1 MDEGIRGVRD
11 RKLDSN
17 EIRFFIIVPIYN
29 VQLYLSRCIE
39 SVLNQTFENF
49 ILILINDGSTDNSY
63 NIALNYK
70 NKRIIFLNQENS
82 GPSIARNNG
91 LECVKKIVN
100 GGGQRGNEYIVFLDS
115 DDFLEFNALEVVA
128 KNICKFNVDVVV
140 YNNILSV
147 DNNGNI
153 GVFEYHPLPSFLEN
167 KLFKE
172 KEVFTFLENRFLTGP
187 QYFVIN
193 ANFLFKNNL
202 SFMKG
207 IIYEDVLFCTLAIFY
222 AKSVYVDSTPIYN
235 YFLSPDSIMRGKMNR
250 NKRKIAIHSYY
261 KIIIFYY
268 DLYSTHL
275 SNPILKKHFLNNATR
290 FYKELLRQLQ
300 FSGYKDASFK
310 KRDIA
315 FFLSHLSFKYKF
327 CFYFPRIYGF
337 PKKLRIFFTTFKMK
351 VKSFF
356 TS

>member
-1 MDEGIRGVRD
+1 MDEGIGGVKD
-11 RKLDSN
+11 RKVDSN

-39 SVLNQTFENF
+39 SVLNQTYKAFT
-49 ILILINDGSTDNSY
+49 LILINDGSTDNSY

-70 NKRIIFLNQENS
+70 DERIILLNQENN
-82 GPSIARNNG
+82 GPSIARNKG
-91 LECVKKIVN
+91 LEYVQKIAY
-100 GGGQRGNEYIVFLDS
+100 GGGQRGNEYILFLDS
-115 DDFLEFNALEVVA
+115 DDFLEFSALEVVA
-128 KNICKFNVDVVV
+128 KTICKFNVDVVV

-172 KEVFTFLENRFLTGP
+172 KEIFAFLADEFITSTPL
-187 QYFVIN
+187 FVIN

-222 AKSVYVDSTPIYN
+222 AKSVYVDSTPIYK

-275 SNPILKKHFLNNATR
+275 SNPILKKHFFNNALR

-300 FSGYKDASFK
+300 FSGYRDANFK
-310 KRDIA
+310 KSDIA
-315 FFLSHLSFKYKF
+315 FFLPYLPFRYKF
-327 CFYFPRIYGF
+327 CFHFPRVYGL
-337 PKKLRIFFTTFKMK
+337 PKKLRISLKHFFESFKK
-351 VKSFF
+351 F
-356 TS
+356 